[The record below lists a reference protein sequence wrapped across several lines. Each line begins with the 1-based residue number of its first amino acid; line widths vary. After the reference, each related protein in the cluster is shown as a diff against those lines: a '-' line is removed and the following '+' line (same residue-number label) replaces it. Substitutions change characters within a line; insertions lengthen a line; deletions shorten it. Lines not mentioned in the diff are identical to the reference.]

1 MSYRSSWTRRR
12 IWAATTPPVHHLLRN
27 LQGYHFPV
35 KLIHCHLL
43 IRLEHTKAAH
53 RLYIQWV
60 YNSEG
65 DRIKRLTCLHFFSLH
80 LFSHPYT
87 RPATFSRARHSIAH
101 GAILLD
107 EPRRLGRRRASRR
120 EKMII
125 MNYLVYS
132 GIRLKKSKSISLS
145 LCWTSQSL
153 ISTVSKRHIEKRP
166 LNFIRT
172 GTMEMSRQLRN
183 YLQRFSLHIRSFLT
197 RRSEH
202 GIIRIGKFSWGARP
216 RQGAIISITHGW
228 QRQTIS

>member
-1 MSYRSSWTRRR
+1 MSPLLFSPLVFSSLYSSCHILSCTSLHSSWGNFPRR
-12 IWAATTPPVHHLLRN
+12 A
-27 LQGYHFPV
+27 
-35 KLIHCHLL
+35 K
-43 IRLEHTKAAH
+43 KA
-53 RLYIQWV
+53 
-60 YNSEG
+60 
-65 DRIKRLTCLHFFSLH
+65 
-80 LFSHPYT
+80 
-87 RPATFSRARHSIAH
+87 RAQASIA
-101 GAILLD
+101 G
-107 EPRRLGRRRASRR
+107 G
-120 EKMII
+120 KMII